1 MKMNNFVCKSL
12 QYVIVITFETAYM
25 RGIRKVSGKVVQL
38 FILRYYSFILLS
50 GDNKCPN
57 FFN

>member
-38 FILRYYSFILLS
+38 FILRYFLQFYLVIW
-50 GDNKCPN
+50 
-57 FFN
+57 